1 MSKQQKAQVQ
11 TIKQVIKRLKQ
22 YELNSKIAVNWW
34 LEDDFQDGYDDV
46 NRALEL
52 AQDYLDTLN
61 PELVEYVDM
70 NI

>member
-1 MSKQQKAQVQ
+1 MSRQKVQVQ
-11 TIKQVIKRLKQ
+11 TIKQVINRLKK

-46 NRALEL
+46 NKALEL

-61 PELVEYVDM
+61 PALVEYVDM